1 MNHLSERFI
10 LHIHAQLIDTFGGSH
25 GVRDHGLLASA
36 LSQPQMYFD
45 GQPLHSG
52 VIETAAAYAF
62 HLCQNHPFND
72 GNKRVAAVA
81 MGTFLKINGVETTL
95 DEVELY
101 EAIMELAR
109 GNLDKAALTAWL
121 KVRVPA
127 DTRR

>member
-25 GVRDHGLLASA
+25 GVRDHSLLESA
-36 LSQPQMYFD
+36 LAQPQMYFD
-45 GQPLHSG
+45 GQPLYSG
-52 VIETAAAYAF
+52 VVETAAAYAF

-81 MGTFLKINGVETTL
+81 MGTFLKINGVQTKL

-109 GNLDKAALTAWL
+109 GKLDKVALTAWL

-127 DTRR
+127 ETR

>member
-1 MNHLSERFI
+1 
-10 LHIHAQLIDTFGGSH
+10 
-25 GVRDHGLLASA
+25 
-36 LSQPQMYFD
+36 MYFD

-81 MGTFLKINGVETTL
+81 MGTFLKINGVETKL

-101 EAIMELAR
+101 EAIRELAR
-109 GNLDKAALTAWL
+109 GKLDKVALTAWL

-127 DTRR
+127 ETR